1 MNTSS
6 ALEARYRRLLTLL
19 PTAYRERRAEEM
31 LGVLLDGATEGRR
44 WPRAV
49 EVASLAGLAV
59 RLRTGAPGG
68 SVRASAF
75 GEVLQRL
82 ALAGLIIQALYYASV
97 FGEITMPN
105 QAGNYSAWSGMNL
118 LTTVMV
124 LCEIAL
130 PTATLVCLVRGRSRA
145 GRALAVVGLGSV
157 CVVFS
162 ASLAVDSS
170 LVFLFPWEL
179 LMSVAAPVTI
189 SLTATAAVLL
199 GFHRDAPAAAAPGRW
214 LKILAV
220 SLLLVL
226 ACTAAS
232 QLLANHGSALAGWVD
247 AAAHLIVSPIAPAV
261 AVLFGFSGARRPVI
275 WSSGLLLV
283 SVPVVALA
291 VPAIVLLLE
300 HMSLVILT
308 RGGPAMMV
316 GNVQESAWEAIVTEL
331 ILAAACWSAMRRH
344 GRPAPSAKS
353 RAGGFR
359 VT

>member
-1 MNTSS
+1 M
-6 ALEARYRRLLTLL
+6 LL
-19 PTAYRERRAEEM
+19 PAAYRERRGEEM

-44 WPRAV
+44 RPRAV
-49 EVASLAGLAV
+49 EAASLAGLAV

-82 ALAGLIIQALYYASV
+82 ALAGMIIQALYYASV
-97 FGEITMPN
+97 FGEFTGVGHP
-105 QAGNYSAWSGMNL
+105 AWSGTNL
-118 LTTVMV
+118 LTTAMV
-124 LCEIAL
+124 LCEIVL

-157 CVVFS
+157 CVVFG

-189 SLTATAAVLL
+189 SLMTTTAVLL

-220 SLLLVL
+220 SLPLVS

-232 QLLANHGSALAGWVD
+232 QLLADHGSALAGWVA

-261 AVLFGFSGARRPVI
+261 AVLFGLSGARRPVI

-316 GNVQESAWEAIVTEL
+316 GSAQESAWEAIVTEL
-331 ILAAACWSAMRRH
+331 ILAVVCWSAMRRH

>member
-1 MNTSS
+1 VNASS
-6 ALEARYRRLLTLL
+6 ALEARYRRLLMLL
-19 PTAYRERRAEEM
+19 PTAYRERRGEEM

-49 EVASLAGLAV
+49 EAASLAGLAV

-75 GEVLQRL
+75 GEVSQRL
-82 ALAGLIIQALYYASV
+82 ALAGLMIQALYYASV
-97 FGEITMPN
+97 FGEFTA
-105 QAGNYSAWSGMNL
+105 AGHPAWSGMNL
-118 LTTVMV
+118 LTTAMV
-124 LCEIAL
+124 LGEIAL

-145 GRALAVVGLGSV
+145 GRVLAVVGLGSV
-157 CVVFS
+157 CVVFG

-170 LVFLFPWEL
+170 LVFLLPWVL

-199 GFHRDAPAAAAPGRW
+199 GFHRDAPAAAAPSRW
-214 LKILAV
+214 LRILAV
-220 SLLLVL
+220 SLPLVL

-232 QLLANHGSALAGWVD
+232 QLLANQGSASAGWVA

-261 AVLFGFSGARRPVI
+261 AVLFGLSGGRRPVV

-308 RGGPAMMV
+308 RGGPAIMV
-316 GNVQESAWEAIVTEL
+316 GSMQDSAWEAIVTEL
-331 ILAAACWSAMRRH
+331 ILAVACWSAMRRH
-344 GRPAPSAKS
+344 GRPAPSAS
-353 RAGGFR
+353 PGLAGSA
-359 VT
+359 